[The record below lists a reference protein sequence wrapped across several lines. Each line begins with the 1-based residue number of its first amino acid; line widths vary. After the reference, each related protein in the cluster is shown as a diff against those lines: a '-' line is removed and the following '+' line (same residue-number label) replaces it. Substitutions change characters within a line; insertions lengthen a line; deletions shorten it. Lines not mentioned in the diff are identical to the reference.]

1 VSCALL
7 FLALAVATPEAG
19 RVLVM
24 DLEGVGVD
32 AADADAA
39 TRVVAAAAAEVEG
52 VNVMS
57 AADIR
62 RLAALEAD
70 RLNAGCEQ
78 DASCLAEIAG
88 AMGAEQVLF
97 GSLSR
102 LGSTTTVILSLY
114 DARTTMV
121 TRRSFDVTDAGAL
134 PRLLRASTSELI
146 GGEVEA
152 PPAPVV
158 GSGPSVGAITL
169 GVGLGVVVVGG
180 AAAGLAELMVQDPD
194 GNGDAKADWQNVG
207 LLALGGAALGLV
219 VAGVGGALIAG
230 GL

>member
-1 VSCALL
+1 
-7 FLALAVATPEAG
+7 
-19 RVLVM
+19 M
-24 DLEGVGVD
+24 DFEGVSVD

-52 VNVMS
+52 VSVMS

-102 LGSTTTVILSLY
+102 LGSTTTVVLSLY
-114 DARTTMV
+114 DARTTKV
-121 TRRSFDVTDAGAL
+121 VRRSFDVTDAGTL
-134 PRLLRASTSELI
+134 PPLLRTATAELL
-146 GGEVEA
+146 GGTVEA
-152 PPAPVV
+152 PAPSPR
-158 GSGPSVGAITL
+158 GSSAGIITL
-169 GVGLGVVVVGG
+169 GTGLGLVVVGG
-180 AAAGLAELMVQDPD
+180 AAAGIAELMVQNPD
-194 GNGDAKADWQNVG
+194 GDGAAKATWQNVG
-207 LLALGGAALGLV
+207 LGALGGAALGLV
-219 VAGVGGALIAG
+219 VAGVGGAMMAG